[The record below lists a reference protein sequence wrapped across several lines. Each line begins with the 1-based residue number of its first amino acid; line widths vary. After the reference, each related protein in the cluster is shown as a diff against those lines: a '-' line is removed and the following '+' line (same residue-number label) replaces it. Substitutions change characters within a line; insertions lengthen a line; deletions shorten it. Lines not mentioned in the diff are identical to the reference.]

1 MDLCGVC
8 RQGVDD
14 SNPPRSSST
23 RPSRYQGGLAL
34 WVGNIPQ
41 NTTVM
46 SLRDYFSE
54 PAPCDL
60 LSVSYNPD
68 ARYAF
73 VNFSSEA
80 ARLAAIRLAGSR
92 LFDGRRLDCRIRHEF
107 RGRSTKVNYGLNTST
122 NKALLTSSSPVRCDR
137 AKSLRSKVE
146 EFTHFPEA
154 DRSSWGKEKYFILKS
169 FSLDALYQSL
179 ETGRWHVPKRH
190 VERLNHAYQTASK
203 VYLIF
208 SVNGSGCF
216 FGYAVMRSE
225 IRVEDDDLIPFGDEV
240 HVISPHGFEVEDDSG
255 ASQPE
260 FECDAQPTA
269 VRSRTE
275 SLASSDSTMTC
286 SSTASWSSLSPSS
299 SVSSGSI
306 IYQPERR
313 RIIWEASWPPR
324 TTPRE
329 TVSTEED
336 LHTNSPTGS
345 LSVSEIHPQP
355 QPLPWPVGR
364 TDPHSLSTLTAT
376 ATTLSNRTESPDD
389 MASRFTATANG
400 DSDASSSSS
409 FLATLD
415 RFSSPCRIKWL
426 CAQSLPFAAVR
437 GLTNPW
443 NADKE
448 VHVARNVTPVEPTVA
463 ARLLE
468 SWGTAT
474 AASRSTF
481 GSGSRLGSGAGSGS
495 TSEVGVTSRG

>member
-1 MDLCGVC
+1 
-8 RQGVDD
+8 
-14 SNPPRSSST
+14 
-23 RPSRYQGGLAL
+23 
-34 WVGNIPQ
+34 
-41 NTTVM
+41 M

-122 NKALLTSSSPVRCDR
+122 NKALLTSSSPVCCDR

-190 VERLNHAYQTASK
+190 VERLNHAFQLTKSPRLLQTASK

-225 IRVEDDDLIPFGDEV
+225 IRVEDEDLIPFGDEV
-240 HVISPHGFEVEDDSG
+240 HVISPHGFDVEDDSG

-260 FECDAQPTA
+260 FECDAQPA
-269 VRSRTE
+269 ARSRTE

-299 SVSSGSI
+299 SISSGSI

-324 TTPRE
+324 TAPRE
-329 TVSTEED
+329 AVSTEED
-336 LHTNSPTGS
+336 LQTISSIQS
-345 LSVSEIHPQP
+345 LSLSEIQPQP
-355 QPLPWPVGR
+355 QPQPWGGGR
-364 TDPHSLSTLTAT
+364 HDQRSLSTAT
-376 ATTLSNRTESPDD
+376 ALSNRTESPDNT
-389 MASRFTATANG
+389 ASRSTATANG
-400 DSDASSSSS
+400 DPDASSSSS

-448 VHVARNVTPVEPTVA
+448 VHVARNVTPVEPAVA

-468 SWGTAT
+468 CWGTAT
-474 AASRSTF
+474 ATTASRSAF
-481 GSGSRLGSGAGSGS
+481 GSGPRLGSGAGSGSGS